1 MKKLNILDFK
11 SNIESLVDNLAAEE
25 YGIIERY
32 KQNGIIPIV
41 DLINRINEY
50 GEEIVALP
58 ENWIKDA
65 LVYDIED
72 KRLDV
77 YLPLWT
83 NFGKSDLTLSLSCF
97 YIHNRPHIEISDLE
111 VL

>member
-11 SNIESLVDNLAAEE
+11 SNIESLVNNLAAEE

-97 YIHNRPHIEISDLE
+97 YIQNRPHIEISDLE